1 MFKDISWANYEMFI
15 LITLLVYYA
24 TIGCLYYLNEIKQ
37 VFSGKSNLFLKL
49 NGSKKFAIINTPNN
63 AKLSNNE
70 NIRGPHE
77 DNINSVVSNCM
88 DEIKSTLQYAA
99 QNNLINQEII
109 YSLQQ
114 LADKYSSIKES
125 PFKSFIANYILIE
138 CDNYCSIHLDEDE
151 LKSIWAK

>member
-1 MFKDISWANYEMFI
+1 MFKDISWASYGMFI

-49 NGSKKFAIINTPNN
+49 NGSKKFAAVATNSSTN
-63 AKLSNNE
+63 LSKNE
-70 NIRGPHE
+70 NITLQQE
-77 DNINSVVSNCM
+77 DEIHPVVSNYM
-88 DEIKSTLQYAA
+88 SDIKSTLEYAA
-99 QNNLINQEII
+99 SNNLIKQEII

-114 LADKYSSIKES
+114 LANKYSSIKDS
-125 PFKSFIANYILIE
+125 PFKSFITNYTLIE

-151 LKSIWAK
+151 LKLIWAR